1 MKKTI
6 LALVS
11 AIVLLSQTACVI
23 RQKLPYDKSSEN
35 SESSEYDI
43 PVINPDNTRTV
54 GNYMIKD
61 VDGGVEIIRCFD
73 GSANIVIPEK
83 IDDLTAVSIG
93 NSAFSDLEDL
103 QSLTIPNGA
112 AKIGDDAFSG
122 CHNLLEIEIPDS
134 VAEIGKRAF
143 ADCTSLKSVRV
154 PEKVRTLQTYTFY
167 NCYVM
172 EEVTLPDS
180 ITSIEKGAFFNCAKL
195 TAVTL
200 PEKLISIEID
210 AFYNCFELKS
220 IKLPDTL
227 EHLGKKAFEGCFRL
241 EEIFFK
247 GSVYTVY
254 IGDDDYDH
262 TELLLAVNGELEDE
276 NSGAD
281 D

>member
-6 LALVS
+6 LTLVS

-23 RQKLPYDKSSEN
+23 RQKLPDENSEN
-35 SESSEYDI
+35 SGSSEYDI
-43 PVINPDNTRTV
+43 PVINPDTGRTI

-61 VDGGVEIIRCFD
+61 TDGGVEIIRCFD
-73 GSANIVIPEK
+73 SSADIVIPEK
-83 IDDLTAVSIG
+83 LDDLAVVSIG
-93 NSAFSDLEDL
+93 NDSFSDLEKL
-103 QSLTIPNGA
+103 QSLTIPSGVT
-112 AKIGDDAFSG
+112 KIGDDAFSG
-122 CHNLLEIEIPDS
+122 CHNLLGIDIPDS
-134 VAEIGKRAF
+134 VAEIGSRAF

-154 PEKVRTLQTYTFY
+154 PEKVRTLKTYTFY

-172 EEVTLPDS
+172 EEVTLSDN

-200 PEKLISIEID
+200 PEKLKFIDID

-247 GSVYTVY
+247 GDVYTVY